1 LNIKWEYVP
10 DDSAGVRGNFGS
22 DIDGNIY
29 IIDNGVVKK
38 LNKDNG
44 SVLNFSV
51 PIISGFFPTI
61 SVDAEGKVFINNS
74 LDSQG
79 KFYCF
84 SADLQMLHWELA
96 APNATYCGTSLSKD
110 GIMLLFGSGNQI
122 TAYKKSG
129 DFKPVADFRAEP
141 TKILMGG
148 SADFFDQSSY
158 QPTQWSWQFPGSTT
172 PASTEQNPQNIVYP
186 SEGIYDV
193 TLVAANSSGTDTLI
207 KTCYVEVLYVVDVKV
222 ENNLPEEFVLY
233 QNYPNPFNPSTI
245 IEYIIPGEDYVS
257 LVVYNSLGEVVAV
270 LVNEI
275 QSSGKYTVDFSID
288 ETKRLSSG
296 IYIYKLT
303 AGDFIQTQK
312 MILLR

>member
-1 LNIKWEYVP
+1 
-10 DDSAGVRGNFGS
+10 
-22 DIDGNIY
+22 
-29 IIDNGVVKK
+29 
-38 LNKDNG
+38 
-44 SVLNFSV
+44 
-51 PIISGFFPTI
+51 
-61 SVDAEGKVFINNS
+61 
-74 LDSQG
+74 
-79 KFYCF
+79 
-84 SADLQMLHWELA
+84 
-96 APNATYCGTSLSKD
+96 
-110 GIMLLFGSGNQI
+110 
-122 TAYKKSG
+122 
-129 DFKPVADFRAEP
+129 
-141 TKILMGG
+141 
-148 SADFFDQSSY
+148 
-158 QPTQWSWQFPGSTT
+158 
-172 PASTEQNPQNIVYP
+172 
-186 SEGIYDV
+186 
-193 TLVAANSSGTDTLI
+193 LVAANSSGTDTLI

-222 ENNLPEEFVLY
+222 ENNLSEEFVLY